1 MFTDFDLHMPTGRLA
16 LRRVRERI
24 PEIVVTDITSGEPL
38 TRVPQQFLPQTPRFS
53 PDGKLLAYA
62 GDGRI
67 YLHSIETGKTE
78 TIVALPDHHAG
89 FASWSPN
96 GRYLAF
102 SAHAV
107 PLSRSSPPR
116 IFRVGVTDG
125 AIAEFKYSPKRG
137 CDRFPQWS
145 VSGARLAFRRTFY
158 DTPEPY
164 DAIVLTDGDLH
175 SQRQVPILCGR
186 SHLASRFCWS
196 PDDRRLLI
204 TEKGQTTRLKV
215 FDATDMSL
223 VWAVETD
230 ETVRGCFDPKGR
242 ILAVCEER
250 LRLFVPPSAKP
261 IAEFALDALCPVQI
275 THTGPAVAFD
285 QDGKSIY
292 FLGADGR
299 LHHWEVGGACDLVME
314 DLSPKVT
321 PPHERSDYR
330 FKARDGLNIPVLR
343 YLPRNSTGRAVVYV
357 DGGPSG
363 EIGEDD
369 PVVFRLLEEGYEV
382 IRPAYRG
389 KGGYGARHELANRG
403 ECGRADV
410 LDVVDCGLDW
420 RRRFNGKDRPLAV
433 SGFSYGGFLTFL
445 ALTHSEVSWTCGI
458 TLWGVTELMPLWYSR
473 GLPVDPAERKRAFQ
487 ERSPVRRAGDIQ
499 FPLLILHGDRDSTA
513 ATSDVRSIQKS
524 VRKSGHHC
532 ELVVFEEDGH
542 GLKFSRSE
550 MLGRMLKFL
559 ETHSW

>member
-1 MFTDFDLHMPTGRLA
+1 MFTDFDLHIPTGRLA

-24 PEIVVTDITSGEPL
+24 PEIVVTDIISGELL

-53 PDGKLLAYA
+53 PDGKLLACA
-62 GDGRI
+62 GNGRI
-67 YLHSIETGKTE
+67 HLHSIETGMTE
-78 TIVALPDHHAG
+78 TIVDLSDHHAG

-107 PLSRSSPPR
+107 PVSRSSPPR

-125 AIAEFKYSPKRG
+125 KIAEFKGPKKG

-145 VSGARLAFRRTFY
+145 ALGAKLAFRRTIY

-164 DAIVLTDGDLH
+164 DAIVSTDRDLC
-175 SQRQVPILCGR
+175 SQRQVPIPCGG
-186 SHLASRFCWS
+186 SHFADRFCWS
-196 PDDRRLLI
+196 PDDRYLLI
-204 TEKGQTTRLKV
+204 TEKGATTRLKV
-215 FDATDMSL
+215 FDVTDMSL
-223 VWAVETD
+223 VWAVEAD
-230 ETVRGCFDPKGR
+230 KIVGGCFDSKGR
-242 ILAVCEER
+242 ILTVCEER
-250 LRLFVPPSAKP
+250 LKLFIPPSVKP
-261 IAEFALDALCPVQI
+261 IADLSLALLSPVQI
-275 THTGPAVAFD
+275 THTGSAVAFD
-285 QDGKSIY
+285 RDGSIY
-292 FLGADGR
+292 FLGTNGG
-299 LHHWEVGGACDLVME
+299 LYHWETDSTCELVMQ
-314 DLSPKVT
+314 DSPQEVAL
-321 PPHERSDYR
+321 PHKRSDYR
-330 FKARDGLNIPVLR
+330 FKARDGLTIPVQHH
-343 YLPRNSTGRAVVYV
+343 LPSNPNGRAIIYV

-389 KGGYGARHELANRG
+389 KSGYGTGHQLANLG

-410 LDVVDCGLDW
+410 HDVVDCGLDW

-445 ALTHSEVSWTCGI
+445 ALTYSEVSWTCGI

-473 GLPVDPAERKRAFQ
+473 GLPSDPVERERAFQ

-499 FPLLILHGDRDSTA
+499 FPLLILHGGRDTT

-532 ELVVFEEDGH
+532 ELVVFEDDGH
-542 GLKFSRSE
+542 GLKLSRPE
-550 MLGRMLKFL
+550 MLSRMLKFL
-559 ETHSW
+559 DVHSQ